1 MWNKIKV
8 IAILIVALFT
18 VTASAQNSRDYSK
31 GYEFSGY
38 GTEPFWELKIDAE
51 KTIYFKDVSLPA
63 IKTKVPKYV
72 PVMDAPGFSYIG
84 ESKKYNVNVRIMK
97 QECSDGMSDNK
108 NKYSV
113 TVILND
119 KTTFETIEYKGC
131 GNFLY
136 DERINDIWVM
146 EKFKGKKVT
155 KDMFMKDMPSMEF
168 RLSDNHLGGN
178 AGCNTF
184 FGNVEVKGNKIE
196 FPKNIGM
203 TKMACDN
210 MEFENDF
217 INTIKGRTLEYK
229 IKKMKLYLYDEGKEV
244 MVFKKVD

>member
-1 MWNKIKV
+1 MKNTLKISV
-8 IAILIVALFT
+8 IALITVFAAGLF
-18 VTASAQNSRDYSK
+18 AQSNKDFSK

-38 GTEPFWELKIDAE
+38 GTEPFWEVKIDVE

-63 IKTKVPKYV
+63 IKTKAPEYV
-72 PVMDAPGFSYIG
+72 PVADARGFFYSG
-84 ESKKYNVNVRIMK
+84 ESKKYSVSVQIMK

-113 TVILND
+113 KVIIND
-119 KTTFETIEYKGC
+119 KVTSETREYKGC

-155 KDMFMKDMPSMEF
+155 NEMFMKDIPSMEF

-196 FPKNIGM
+196 FPNNIGM

-210 MEFENDF
+210 MKFENDF

-229 IKKMKLYLYDEGKEV
+229 IKKMKLYLYDEGKEI